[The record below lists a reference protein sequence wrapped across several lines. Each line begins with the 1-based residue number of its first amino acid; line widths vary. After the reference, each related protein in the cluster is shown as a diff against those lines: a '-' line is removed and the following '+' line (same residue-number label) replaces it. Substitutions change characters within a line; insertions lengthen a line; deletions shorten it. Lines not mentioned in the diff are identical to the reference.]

1 MAKKD
6 YSSFL
11 DGTTKKSLRSERKNT
26 LSKLLGLILVPLRP
40 LRKTRLGK
48 LFVDTFTNKA
58 ILYKILFTVFIIVVY
73 RALTA
78 IPLPGIDMSV
88 YKDYFGNTS
97 ASEANY
103 LLLIFTG
110 GQLDSPS
117 IVGLGLAAYIN
128 ASIVLQLLTPVI
140 PKLTELSKEGQK
152 GTQIINQYTR
162 YLTVVLS
169 IMYSVAYIML
179 ISRRDLTD
187 PSNTG
192 RGQGVFLIPT
202 ADGSD
207 WPSLLKI
214 AFMALIL
221 TAGTM
226 LVVWLSEAITENG
239 IGNGSSIVI
248 SIGIISLLPALLEQD
263 FSLLNFKDMANQLL
277 EGSFNVLSD
286 PTFISLIAVTLGA
299 ILVVTSIVFVNESSR
314 DIDIQYASRVRS
326 GDGGQK
332 SSLPIKLTLT
342 GVLPIIFAS
351 ALLSVPQLLFPF
363 LKSLIDSGSKAY
375 ELMLDI
381 ESSFL
386 FASADGVTN
395 RNDLYY
401 GALYF
406 VLIVL
411 FGMFYAFI
419 QLKPSETAENLQKQ
433 GAFIPGIR
441 PGKSTQE
448 YISNVLL
455 RISFAGSVFLGIL
468 ALVPLISRNIIEHY
482 NGVSLAVLSGIGG
495 TSILIIVSVILE
507 TVRQYNALRVSRSY
521 EKYVK

>member
-11 DGTTKKSLRSERKNT
+11 DGTTKKQTSHKRTNF
-26 LSKLLGLILVPLRP
+26 LSKFLGLVLAPLKP
-40 LRKTRLGK
+40 LKKTRAGK
-48 LFVDTFTNKA
+48 LIVDTFTNKA
-58 ILYKILFTVFIIVVY
+58 ILSKILFTIFIIIVY
-73 RALTA
+73 RGLTA
-78 IPLPGIDMSV
+78 IPLAGIDMGV
-88 YKDYFGNTS
+88 YKEYFGNTS

-128 ASIVLQLLTPVI
+128 ASIVLQLLTPII
-140 PKLTELSKEGQK
+140 PKLTELSKEGQR
-152 GTQIINQYTR
+152 GTQIISQYTR

-169 IMYSVAYIML
+169 LMYSVAYIML

-192 RGQGVFLIPT
+192 NGQGVFLIPT

-207 WPSLLKI
+207 WPSIMKI

-226 LVVWLSEAITENG
+226 LVVWLSEVITENG
-239 IGNGSSIVI
+239 IGNGSSIII

-263 FSLLNFKDMANQLL
+263 FALLNFKDMANQLL
-277 EGSFNVLSD
+277 EGSFVVLSD
-286 PTFISLIAVTLGA
+286 PTFISLMGVIIGT
-299 ILVVTSIVFVNESSR
+299 ILVITSIVFINESSR
-314 DIDIQYASRVRS
+314 NIDIQYAARVRS

-363 LKSLIDSGSKAY
+363 LKSLVDSGSKFY
-375 ELMLDI
+375 EFMVDV
-381 ESSFL
+381 EGSFL
-386 FASADGVTN
+386 FASADNATN
-395 RNDLYY
+395 SNDLYY

-406 VLIVL
+406 VLIVM

-455 RISFAGSVFLGIL
+455 RISFAGSLYLGLL
-468 ALVPLISRNIIEHY
+468 ALVPLISRNIIEYY

-521 EKYVK
+521 EKYVN